1 MGSYNIGSQRGK
13 PAKPMRMPVWFIAHG
28 AGPMPIL
35 GNAMHAK
42 LIEHLKSLAATL
54 SETPKAVL
62 VISAHWEEAKATVT
76 TSASPPMLYDYYGF
90 PPEVNL
96 VNWRLIQPL

>member
-1 MGSYNIGSQRGK
+1 
-13 PAKPMRMPVWFIAHG
+13 
-28 AGPMPIL
+28 MPIL

-62 VISAHWEEAKATVT
+62 VISAHWEVPIPSLWFGGVLGRDISVQSSMHQTLAHLHKAEGPASHARHTASNLTEAC
-76 TSASPPMLYDYYGF
+76 
-90 PPEVNL
+90 
-96 VNWRLIQPL
+96 